1 MKSAQGTITIL
12 MSPDF
17 YRYLTPFLTVL
28 GGGGGSDQHWV
39 PGSPR
44 KYKVMPLPVTF
55 GDPRSFQMSSSMG
68 TSPFL
73 SRFP

>member
-28 GGGGGSDQHWV
+28 GGGGGGLR
-39 PGSPR
+39 PALGS
-44 KYKVMPLPVTF
+44 
-55 GDPRSFQMSSSMG
+55 G
-68 TSPFL
+68 L
-73 SRFP
+73 SKEI